1 MPHELCFNRRTM
13 NLQQLRYLRE
23 IVRSDLNLTRAAENL
38 HTSQPGVSRRILELE
53 QELGITVFQRRG
65 RRLTGLT
72 AAGKT
77 VLSLATEALDRI
89 EQMQHV
95 ASEHDGDTGGVL
107 TIATTHTQ
115 ARYTLPPV
123 ILDFRRQFPN
133 VSIVLKQSDPVM
145 AARRT
150 LDGEADLAMATEV
163 MARIDGLTAH
173 PFLSW
178 GHVAISLPDHPVA
191 SADSV
196 SLEDLAQYPLLTYD
210 TAFAGRTSIDAVF
223 GQAGLQP
230 EIAMSA
236 LDADVI
242 KAYVR
247 MGLGVGLV
255 AALAFDSNEDS
266 PLIARDCEQL
276 FGRKTSYI
284 AVRSAGTPSRL
295 VQAFIEY
302 VMRRFATD

>member
-1 MPHELCFNRRTM
+1 M

-53 QELGITVFQRRG
+53 EELGVEIFQRRG

-72 AAGKT
+72 QAGKT
-77 VLSLATEALDRI
+77 VLQLASEALERV

-123 ILDFRRQFPN
+123 ILEFRQQFPN
-133 VSIVLKQSDPVM
+133 VSIVLKQSDPVL

-178 GHVAISLPDHPVA
+178 SHVAICLPEHPLAAAGQVTL
-191 SADSV
+191 D
-196 SLEDLAQYPLLTYD
+196 DLAQYPLLTYD
-210 TAFAGRTSIDAVF
+210 AAFAGRTSIDAVF
-223 GQAGLQP
+223 GEADLQP
-230 EIAMSA
+230 EIAMTA

-247 MGLGVGLV
+247 MGMGVGLV
-255 AALAFDSNEDS
+255 AALAFDPQDDQ
-266 PLIARDCEQL
+266 PLVALDCEHL
-276 FGRKTSYI
+276 FGRKTSYV
-284 AVRSAGTPSRL
+284 AVRSAGTPNRL
-295 VQAFIEY
+295 VREFMQHL
-302 VMRRFATD
+302 MRISQRA